1 MSRLL
6 EHLADYGGSPR
17 TLRIIGAVL
26 VVLLLALA
34 SLQYYWIGQLSEAKK
49 SELQQALGDS
59 AARFSYE
66 FNRELGR
73 VYSAIVM
80 GRPWSEGDTEERY
93 AERFRQWSLTS
104 AHPRILKRLYLSKG
118 EKLMVL
124 DPESQTF
131 EAAEWPSGWEGVR
144 EDTSRILE
152 RYARGPRSGGG
163 GPGGPG
169 GGGNGGGPRP
179 FSGAFE
185 TLPVLASIR
194 FERAPDGDARPAGWA
209 IAELDLEYIENEL
222 LPDMAKRHFA
232 DNYQVL
238 ITNRAD
244 SSKIF
249 SKGDEKSFARA
260 DFEGGLFEL
269 LPQDMNRGGGR
280 RFGRP
285 EEGRRESGGGPPPS
299 RIRPQGE
306 GPRSEPP
313 VRAMGPG
320 SGPGPGGLG
329 GPGGN
334 SRGGRWLLQLK
345 HTAGSLDRAVQTL
358 RYKNIGISSAIL
370 LLMGITIGAFVDS
383 TRRARQ
389 LALQQME
396 FVASIS
402 HELRTPLTVI
412 CSAGDNLAGGVV
424 KNEAQVKRY
433 GNLIRSEGRR
443 LTDMVE
449 QILGYAGIQKGRLPA
464 PQPVEVESIVDSAL
478 KACRQLIEGGH
489 CTVERDVELGL
500 PQISG
505 DAASLSHCVQNL
517 ITNAVKYGGDWLRI
531 SVAASGDK
539 WIRITVEDHGPGI
552 EAKELRHIFEPFY
565 RGRKA
570 VDDQIHGTGLGLSLV
585 KRIIEAHSGKVSVE
599 SVIGKGTRFTLELPA
614 IARAT
619 SAAEPAT
626 SAAVSIER
634 RDNEATSTLG

>member
-34 SLQYYWIGQLSEAKK
+34 TLQYHWIGQLTEAKK
-49 SELQQALGDS
+49 SELQQAMS
-59 AARFSYE
+59 ASAGRFSYE

-73 VYSAIVM
+73 VYGGIVM
-80 GRPWSEGDTEERY
+80 GRPWSDVDSEERY
-93 AERFRQWSLTS
+93 VERFRQWSMTS
-104 AHPRILKRLYLSKG
+104 VHPRIVKRLYVSKG
-118 EKLMVL
+118 DKLLML
-124 DPESQTF
+124 DPENQAF
-131 EAAEWPSGWEGVR
+131 EAVGWPEGWEGVR
-144 EDTSRILE
+144 DDTRRILE
-152 RYARGPRSGGG
+152 RYSRGPRLGG
-163 GPGGPG
+163 GP

-179 FSGAFE
+179 FSGAFD

-194 FERAPDGDARPAGWA
+194 FERDAEGEPRPIGWA
-209 IAELDLEYIENEL
+209 MAELDLDYIENEL
-222 LPDMAKRHFA
+222 LPDMARRHFA

-244 SSKIF
+244 SSRIF
-249 SKGDEKSFARA
+249 SKGDEKSFGQA
-260 DFEGGLFEL
+260 DFEGALFEIV
-269 LPQDMNRGGGR
+269 PQDQNRSGGR
-280 RFGRP
+280 RFSRP
-285 EEGRRESGGGPPPS
+285 EGERRREPGGGSGPGAGPAS
-299 RIRPQGE
+299 RPRTEGE

-313 VRAMGPG
+313 MRAMGPG
-320 SGPGPGGLG
+320 SGG
-329 GPGGN
+329 GPGGGP
-334 SRGGRWLLQLK
+334 RGGRWVLQLK
-345 HTAGSLDRAVQTL
+345 HTAGSLDRAVQAL
-358 RYKNIGISSAIL
+358 RYKNLGISFVIL

-424 KNEAQVKRY
+424 KNESQVKRY

-464 PQPVEVESIVDSAL
+464 PQAVEVESIVESAL
-478 KACRQLIEGGH
+478 KACGQLIEASN
-489 CTVERDVELGL
+489 CTVEREVEAGL

-505 DAASLSHCVQNL
+505 DAASLSHSVQNL
-517 ITNAVKYGGDWLRI
+517 ITNAVKYGGDWLRVTA
-531 SVAASGDK
+531 SASGEK

-552 EAKELRHIFEPFY
+552 EPKELRHIFEPFY
-565 RGRKA
+565 RGHKA

-599 SVIGKGTRFTLELPA
+599 SAIGKGTRFTLELPA
-614 IARAT
+614 MARVI
-619 SAAEPAT
+619 SAEPANT
-626 SAAVSIER
+626 AAVSIER

>member
-34 SLQYYWIGQLSEAKK
+34 ALQYHWIGQLTEAKK
-49 SELQQALGDS
+49 SELQQALGAS
-59 AARFSYE
+59 AGRFSYD
-66 FNRELGR
+66 FNREMGR
-73 VYSAIVM
+73 VYGGIVM
-80 GRPWSEGDTEERY
+80 GRPWSDGDTEDRYVERY
-93 AERFRQWSLTS
+93 RQWSVTS
-104 AHPRILKRLYLSKG
+104 AHPRILKHLYLTKG
-118 EKLMVL
+118 EKLLVL
-124 DPESQTF
+124 DPEEQSFQD
-131 EAAEWPSGWEGVR
+131 AAWPTGWEGVQD
-144 EDTSRILE
+144 DTRRILE
-152 RYARGPRSGGG
+152 RYSRGPRGGG
-163 GPGGPG
+163 G
-169 GGGNGGGPRP
+169 GGGNGGGPGGPRP

-194 FERAPDGDARPAGWA
+194 FERAADGEPRPAGWA

-244 SSKIF
+244 GSKIF
-249 SKGDEKSFARA
+249 SKGDEKSFAHA
-260 DFEGGLFEL
+260 DFEGALFEI
-269 LPQDMNRGGGR
+269 LPQDQNRGGGR
-280 RFGRP
+280 RFSRP
-285 EEGRRESGGGPPPS
+285 EGEGGRREGAGGSQS
-299 RIRPQGE
+299 RAARPRNEGD

-313 VRAMGPG
+313 MRTMGPG
-320 SGPGPGGLG
+320 IGGGG
-329 GPGGN
+329 GPGGGP
-334 SRGGRWLLQLK
+334 RGGRWVLQLK

-358 RYKNIGISSAIL
+358 RYKNLGISFVIL

-424 KNEAQVKRY
+424 KNESQVKRY

-464 PQPVEVESIVDSAL
+464 PQPVEVGSIVDSAL
-478 KACRQLIEGGH
+478 KACGQLIEASQ
-489 CTVERDVELGL
+489 CTVEREIETGL

-505 DAASLSHCVQNL
+505 DAASLSHSVQNL
-517 ITNAVKYGGDWLRI
+517 ITNAVKYGGDWLRVTA
-531 SVAASGDK
+531 SASGEK
-539 WIRITVEDHGPGI
+539 WIRITVEDRGPGI

-599 SVIGKGTRFTLELPA
+599 SAIGKGTRFTLELPA
-614 IARAT
+614 MARAT
-619 SAAEPAT
+619 SAAEPANT
-626 SAAVSIER
+626 AAVSIER